1 MRHLLEN
8 IVEYKGL
15 EKAAELDDEMVEAI
29 LTEAAKLARDV
40 LAPLNRTGDEFT
52 MTCENGV
59 VKTPPGYKEVYAQY
73 CESGWNSVPFS
84 PDYDGQGLPWSIA
97 FPLQEMW
104 QASSLSFGLCPLLT
118 QGAVEAIDSHA
129 SEELKNIYLRKLIAG
144 EWTGTMNLTE
154 PQAGSDLAAVRAK
167 AQPNDDGSYAVT
179 GQKIFITYGEHDMAE
194 NIIHLVLA
202 RLPDAPEGV
211 KGISLF
217 IVPKFLVNEDGS
229 LGTRNDVICS
239 GIEHKLGIHASPTCT
254 MIFGE
259 NGGATGYLVGEAHQG
274 LKYMFT
280 MMNNARLCVGLQGIA
295 VSERSYQAALHYA
308 QDRKQGK
315 NAEGQNTTIVNH
327 ADIRR
332 MLMTMRAYTEAA
344 RALAYEAG
352 AHLDRSNEGN
362 ASSKARVELLTPVVK
377 AWSTDI
383 ALEVT
388 SLGVQV
394 CGGMGF
400 IEETGLAQYYRDARI
415 LPIYEGTNGIQ
426 SLDLVFRKILLD
438 EGTAFKEWLADARE
452 KTLSISKCPA
462 QSVSKMSAELSAA
475 YQALEDATMMLGK
488 LAGDHQHDRLGG
500 ISAVYLKLFGLVAG
514 ASMLARS
521 LSGIHDQDGN
531 NRKEFYEEKA
541 KTTQFYFDF
550 ILPQIYGLLP
560 TIQNGITP
568 EI

>member
-8 IVEYKGL
+8 IVEYKNL
-15 EKAAELDDEMVEAI
+15 EKSAELDDEMVEAI

-40 LAPLNRTGDEFT
+40 LAPLNRTGDEFA
-52 MTCENGV
+52 MKCEDGV
-59 VKTPPGYKEVYAQY
+59 VKTPPGYKEAYKQY

-104 QASSLSFGLCPLLT
+104 QASSISFGLCPLLT
-118 QGAVEAIDSHA
+118 QGAVEAIESHG
-129 SEELKNIYLRKLIAG
+129 SQELKDIYLARLIAG

-167 AQPNDDGSYAVT
+167 AIPNDDGSYALT
-179 GQKIFITYGEHDMAE
+179 GQKIYITYGEHDMAE

-229 LGTRNDVICS
+229 LGARNDVICS
-239 GIEHKLGIHASPTCT
+239 SIEHKLGIHASPTCT

-280 MMNNARLCVGLQGIA
+280 MMNNARLCVGLQGIG

-315 NAEGQNTTIVNH
+315 DTQGQDTAIVNH
-327 ADIRR
+327 SDVRR

-352 AHLDRSNEGN
+352 AHLDRGNEGN
-362 ASSKARVELLTPVVK
+362 AASSARVGLLTPVVK

-388 SLGVQV
+388 SLGVQI

-400 IEETGLAQYYRDARI
+400 VEETGVAQYYRDARI

-426 SLDLVFRKILLD
+426 SLDLVFRKILLN
-438 EGTAFKEWLADARE
+438 EGTAFKDWLADARE
-452 KTLSISKCPA
+452 KTLAVSKCPA
-462 QSVSKMSAELSAA
+462 QSVTKMSGELNAA
-475 YQALEDATMMLGK
+475 YDMLEDATMMLAK
-488 LAGDHQHDRLGG
+488 LAGDKQHDRIGG
-500 ISAVYLKLFGLVAG
+500 VAAVYLKLFGLVAG

-521 LSGIHDQDGN
+521 LTGIHDQDGN

-550 ILPQIYGLLP
+550 ILPQIHGLMP